1 MSPIAEHPPSQ
12 IFSARRRALLLTLGG
27 GALISLVLITYV
39 FLDGP
44 GAWLVQWIALVPA
57 LLVLL
62 NLGQTWLAHTAHAD
76 AQLAERVEELE
87 ILSRI
92 DRELN
97 YTLSVNRIL
106 NLAVDWVLRF
116 TNSDAA
122 AIALV
127 DERAGTLQYVSGY
140 GYTPEAWERLSREP
154 WPISRGIAGR
164 VARTGRPENVPD
176 VAQDRSHIEVLPG
189 VQSLL
194 VIPVTRQNR
203 VVAVIRC
210 ESQTPGAFSA
220 DNQEFAIR
228 LASRA
233 AAAIDNANLLD
244 AVERERQKLEVILA
258 STADAVIVVDH
269 EGQLV
274 LVNQA
279 ALAAFHLPPREIYAG
294 QAFTAVFGEAGLA
307 TMLDQARA
315 TGQGPVGELALPEG
329 RIMHARVA
337 HVPEVGWSIV
347 MHDITPYKETDKLKN
362 ELLATTS
369 HDLKNPLSTILG
381 YVDLV
386 QMTNQLNAQGQN
398 YVRRIHGAVSHMRRL
413 IDDLLDMARIESG
426 ITLTYAEVNLA
437 TLVDSVASPFMPLLR
452 EKGMTLSIDIPPDM
466 PAIAADGGRLTQIL
480 ANLLSNAIKYTPS
493 QGNVWVAAEAVN
505 HMVRIV
511 VRDDGLGMSPEDQAH
526 VFQRFFRVRVPETD
540 GIEGTGL
547 GLAIVKS
554 LVEAHGGQVG
564 LESRLGEGSTFTV
577 TLPLGSQ
584 HQRKDGSTTSF
595 R

>member
-1 MSPIAEHPPSQ
+1 VVDRPPSQ
-12 IFSARRRALLLTLGG
+12 IFFSRRQALLLTVGG
-27 GALISLVLITYV
+27 GAFVSFVLIMYV
-39 FLDGP
+39 FLEGP
-44 GAWLVQWIALVPA
+44 GAWLVQWVALVP
-57 LLVLL
+57 VLL
-62 NLGQTWLAHTAHAD
+62 GLLSLGQMWLAHTAQAD
-76 AQLAERVEELE
+76 TQLAERVKELE

-127 DERAGTLQYVSGY
+127 DERAGMLQYISGY
-140 GYTPEAWERLSREP
+140 GYPPQSWERLSREL
-154 WPISRGIAGR
+154 WPISQGIAGR
-164 VARTGRPENVPD
+164 VARTGLPENMPD
-176 VAQDRSHIEVLPG
+176 IAQGSDYTEVLPG
-189 VQSLL
+189 TQSLL
-194 VIPVTRQNR
+194 VIPITRQGR
-203 VVAVIRC
+203 VIAVIRC
-210 ESQTPGAFSA
+210 ESRTPSAFSA
-220 DNQEFAIR
+220 DNQEFAVR

-258 STADAVIVVDH
+258 STVDAVIVVDH

-279 ALAAFHLPPREIYAG
+279 ALAAFRLPPREKYAG
-294 QAFTAVFGEAGLA
+294 QAFADVFGESDLA
-307 TMLDQARA
+307 AMLDQARA
-315 TGQGPVGELALPEG
+315 TGQGPIGELALPEG
-329 RIMHARVA
+329 RTMHARIV

-347 MHDITPYKETDKLKN
+347 MHDITPFKETDKLKN

-386 QMTNQLNAQGQN
+386 QMTNQLNAQGQT
-398 YVRRIHGAVSHMRRL
+398 YVRRVHGAVAHMRHL

-426 ITLTYAEVNLA
+426 ITLAYAEVNLA
-437 TLVDSVASPFMPLLR
+437 ALVDSIASPFMPLLR
-452 EKGMTLSIDIPPDM
+452 EKGLTLSIDIPPDM
-466 PAIAADGGRLTQIL
+466 PAIFADEGRLTQIL
-480 ANLLSNAIKYTPS
+480 TNLLSNAIKYTPS
-493 QGNVWVAAEAVN
+493 RGNVWVAAETLN
-505 HMVRIV
+505 HMARIM

-526 VFQRFFRVRVPETD
+526 VFQRFFRVRTPETD

-577 TLPLGSQ
+577 TLPLDSR
-584 HQRKDGSTTSF
+584 RK
-595 R
+595 